1 MNLLLFEVKKIILNK
16 IYMFFCLIFMSFMI
30 LMVNPI
36 SYFKN
41 VAPMDEKHILALQIV
56 KDSQKNQLENIFIDF
71 IIDELNN
78 SLLSAKIDDDTD
90 LIKEIESKIEL
101 LNDNK
106 IVYMNAE
113 KKKAL
118 VEISNYIV
126 ERIDNGNLSYTDIIN
141 MDTALFQKYNIDIS
155 EETFDSLLDK
165 LDNILGGYTYY
176 SDYFFMDHSDFRR
189 DLVELN
195 GYNNYASSVIGV
207 NDIEMDELLEYYY
220 SEVNGYGY
228 CSLFTFY
235 LIDKIEIIICLLLP
249 LVMLIYNNSNKKGVK
264 DLIYIKK
271 ITSFKVIILSFFGII
286 VSVIIPILLIL
297 VLYTFSLNICALEI
311 GYTLD
316 CFGLLLN
323 GLVVV
328 FPEIIFMTAL
338 DILIIFFTDSFI
350 PTILVS
356 SLVFGI
362 SVDDY
367 IGRYEFNRVIIRF
380 NYIGNVRF
388 IDNDLSKIVDNRL
401 AVMFVGFVIILI
413 VVAVYSLGRNSIFT
427 CNNRYKSIQ
436 YKIRSIINIS
446 CLKMKL
452 NKKNKYKSRNI
463 FVYQYKIEYKYCI
476 FLGFLFSGLV
486 YILFIGD
493 MEAPMIIRRFYPVTV
508 LIIFLV
514 YNRRKTLY
522 SAYEII
528 ELKKRKYYNI
538 WNLGFLL
545 LLSLM
550 FLIMYSLVYRVN
562 IFSYEIYFL
571 IMSFIGVLLYFLGKY
586 IPVKILT
593 LITTFLYSIYLLKI
607 A

>member
-1 MNLLLFEVKKIILNK
+1 
-16 IYMFFCLIFMSFMI
+16 MSSMI
-30 LMVNPI
+30 LIVNPI

-220 SEVNGYGY
+220 SEVNDYGY

-436 YKIRSIINIS
+436 SKIRSIINIS

-486 YILFIGD
+486 YILFVGD
-493 MEAPMIIRRFYPVTV
+493 MEAPMIIRRFYPMTV

-571 IMSFIGVLLYFLGKY
+571 IMSFIGVLLYYLGKY

-593 LITTFLYSIYLLKI
+593 LLTTFLYSIYLLKI
-607 A
+607 V